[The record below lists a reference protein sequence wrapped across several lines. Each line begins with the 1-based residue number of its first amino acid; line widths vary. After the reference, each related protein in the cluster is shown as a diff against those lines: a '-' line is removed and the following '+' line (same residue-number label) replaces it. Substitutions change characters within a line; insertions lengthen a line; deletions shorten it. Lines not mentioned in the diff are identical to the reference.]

1 VATDATKKLKEPV
14 AYLLL
19 AFTGLVALGS
29 FIGLFVGD
37 SFSAAALTVPAN
49 VSDVGVTALVV
60 LAGLAIAVWL
70 VTQGAERTPNARLV
84 TLVAL
89 IITGVVTLISVI
101 GTFALFAGPLEVS
114 TKVLRFI
121 YSVGGLAVLG
131 VVALFILRAFQEL
144 PKPAKA
150 IKAAGPHG
158 QFAGQP
164 HGQSFP
170 QQGQPQFPQGQYGD
184 QYGAGQFGQQ
194 QYGQYGDPQAHY
206 GDPAAQ
212 AQYDAGQAQYGE
224 PQPQYGEP
232 QAQYGE
238 PQAQYGEPQAQYGE
252 AQAQYGEPQAQYG
265 EAQAQYG
272 EPQAQYGE
280 AQAQYDA
287 GQAQYGD
294 PQAQGQYGEAA
305 GQAHYGDAHAGQHDA
320 TAQYG
325 SYGAGSAGGYEAAG
339 HPQGDAAAA
348 PSWGGQQYEA
358 AGADKPVD
366 EAANGVD
373 DAAGTGWSAEG
384 QQWGEQHT
392 EQHTE
397 QPQQQ
402 WGGQSDPWP
411 PVQEPPAAEPQQG
424 DTWRQQQG
432 WGESDPDATVVERP
446 AETEPK
452 KDDGQQ
458 GWWSQPQ

>member
-1 VATDATKKLKEPV
+1 MATDATNKLKEPV

-144 PKPAKA
+144 PKPVKA
-150 IKAAGPHG
+150 IKAVGPHG

-164 HGQSFP
+164 HGQAFP
-170 QQGQPQFPQGQYGD
+170 QQGQPQFPQAQYGD

-238 PQAQYGEPQAQYGE
+238 PQAQYGE
-252 AQAQYGEPQAQYG
+252 
-265 EAQAQYG
+265 
-272 EPQAQYGE
+272 

-305 GQAHYGDAHAGQHDA
+305 GQAHYGDAHTGQHDA

-366 EAANGVD
+366 EAADGVD